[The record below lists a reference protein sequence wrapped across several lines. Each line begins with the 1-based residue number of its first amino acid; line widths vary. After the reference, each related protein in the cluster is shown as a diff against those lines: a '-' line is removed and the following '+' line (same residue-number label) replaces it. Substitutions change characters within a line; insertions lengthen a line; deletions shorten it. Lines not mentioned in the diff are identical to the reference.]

1 MTFTYRLSDI
11 ENTASQILKHVKSKN
26 ILFSG
31 EMGSGKTTLIKE
43 LVKQL
48 GSKDRV
54 SSPTIF
60 FGQ

>member
-11 ENTASQILKHVKSKN
+11 ESTATQILKYAKSKN

-43 LVKQL
+43 L
-48 GSKDRV
+48 
-54 SSPTIF
+54 
-60 FGQ
+60 